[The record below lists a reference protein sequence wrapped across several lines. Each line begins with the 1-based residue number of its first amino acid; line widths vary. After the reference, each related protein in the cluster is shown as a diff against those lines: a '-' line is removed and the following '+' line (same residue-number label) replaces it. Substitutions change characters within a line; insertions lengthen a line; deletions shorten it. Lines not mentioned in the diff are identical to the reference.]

1 MIITYYFVDIFMVQA
16 TVCFNDLIGPME
28 YVTVLCFIL
37 RIISLS
43 LGHDN
48 MKTSPFFDIIR
59 Y

>member
-1 MIITYYFVDIFMVQA
+1 MIITYFVDIFMLQA
-16 TVCFNDLIGPME
+16 TVCFNDLIGPIE
-28 YVTVLCFIL
+28 YVTIVCFIL

-48 MKTSPFFDIIR
+48 LKISPFFDIIR